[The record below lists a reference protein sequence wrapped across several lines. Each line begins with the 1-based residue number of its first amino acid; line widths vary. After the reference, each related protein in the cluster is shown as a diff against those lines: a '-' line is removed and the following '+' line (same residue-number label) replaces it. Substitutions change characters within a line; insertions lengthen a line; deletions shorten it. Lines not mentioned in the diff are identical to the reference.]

1 VSLRGAPVVDEAV
14 LPDGRRVTVR
24 VGLVQ
29 DAYLAS
35 RQVDTISLDLT
46 SDGEVLATVNT
57 ILDARQDSEARR
69 LVRRVVSG
77 LEAGEIEPTAGAIEP
92 FADSLP

>member
-1 VSLRGAPVVDEAV
+1 VTLRGSPIVDEAV

-29 DAYLAS
+29 DPYVRS
-35 RQVDTISLDLT
+35 RDVETVSLDLT
-46 SDGEVLATVNT
+46 SDDQVLATVNT
-57 ILDARQDSEARR
+57 VLEARQDSEARR
-69 LVRRVVSG
+69 LVRRIVSG
-77 LEAGEIEPTAGAIEP
+77 LESGEIEPTAGAIEP

>member
-1 VSLRGAPVVDEAV
+1 VTLRGSPIVDEAV

-29 DAYLAS
+29 DPYLRS
-35 RQVDTISLDLT
+35 RDVDTVSLDLT
-46 SDGEVLATVNT
+46 SDEEVLATVNT
-57 ILDARQDSEARR
+57 VLEARQDSEARR
-69 LVRRVVSG
+69 LVRRIVSG
-77 LEAGEIEPTAGAIEP
+77 LESGEIEPTAGAIEP